1 MATESKS
8 DKITDTTT
16 RQDNATDENRKKL
29 LSIIDSMVKM
39 HNEADFESLMGIL
52 SVSCSKNVVV
62 ITCLEAP
69 SSTNK
74 LKVPSVSI
82 GDNHAAPYITQ
93 EKSVRS
99 VALIWMLLHT
109 AHPDGIMKIIDKR
122 ICYRALSPV
131 APADHGSVTNFGE
144 TLPTAVAVPS
154 ASLAEM
160 VVTLCGSCIVQRP
173 LHEVLVQ
180 ATLEQTDRRFGQSPL
195 QSAVDIVDHRIF
207 LPANAA
213 VTAAPVS
220 GPVQEIIVAK
230 EAEALAR
237 LLATHVGQRAAGGAD
252 SVDGTRWRYLI
263 EFRLQ
268 FDEHD
273 LVTHW
278 TTTMLAAEPEDVFG

>member
-8 DKITDTTT
+8 DKITDTSTG
-16 RQDNATDENRKKL
+16 QDNATDENRKKL

-39 HNEADFESLMGIL
+39 HNEADFESLMGML

-69 SSTNK
+69 SGTNK
-74 LKVPSVSI
+74 LKVPNVLSDS
-82 GDNHAAPYITQ
+82 HAAPYITQ

-109 AHPDGIMKIIDKR
+109 AHPDGIMKIIDRR

-131 APADHGSVTNFGE
+131 APADHGSKTNFGE
-144 TLPTAVAVPS
+144 TVPTAVAVPS

-207 LPANAA
+207 LAANAA
-213 VTAAPVS
+213 VITAPETE
-220 GPVQEIIVAK
+220 PVQEIIVAK

-237 LLATHVGQRAAGGAD
+237 LLATHVGQRAAGGGD